1 MAFDPLSPEVVYALK
16 GNIAYPVVGATASV
30 VANLAAARMQDA
42 YVGSTISLAAS
53 DVTVV
58 KQ

>member
-16 GNIAYPVVGATASV
+16 GNVAYPVVGASAS
-30 VANLAAARMQDA
+30 AIGTLAQNRMQDA
-42 YVGSTISLAAS
+42 YTGLTITGAAA
-53 DVTVV
+53 DITVV